1 MIVFTVMLSSFAFY
15 GWQIIYAP
23 NILVDKNDQLF
34 AIPKNTTFK
43 ELQNS
48 LYDQNIVNDLVS
60 FSFLAKLKKYDR
72 LIKPG
77 MYMLRKDMS
86 NMEVIN
92 LLRSGSQTP
101 ITLTYTSARKLEELP
116 AKIARSMAFT
126 ESEMAQL
133 LLHDTTATW
142 YGFDSLTFLSMFI
155 PNSYQVYWTEEPHEI
170 LDRMKKE
177 YNRYWN
183 DDRVKKSK
191 EIGLSQTEVS
201 ILASIVEGETN
212 KMDEAPLIAGVYMNR
227 LKRRIKLQADPTLIY
242 ATGDFTIRR
251 VLNKHKEIESPYNT
265 YKYYGLPP
273 GPINMPSIAALDAV
287 LNHKNHSFIYFC
299 ASADF
304 SGYHVFAST
313 LSEHNQNARKFQNA
327 LDLQQIFK

>member
-1 MIVFTVMLSSFAFY
+1 MLSSFAFY